1 MRSLVTSKTLLFLGF
16 SFTDEYLEELRS
28 QCLALLVGSNKR
40 KKKGRVAADRHA
52 VESQVPKLLDNEV
65 AKATEAARRI
75 IIDSASAPTEGE
87 GNGDDG
93 DGDSDNDDE
102 DSGAGTFG
110 RSSSS
115 DGSSGGGG
123 GGGGGGSGG
132 GGGGSLHH
140 SASFSAR
147 GESAPG
153 TATKRPSASGIL
165 PQPLGFAIMERPQL
179 ADGDRNLDVGDA
191 KLLEYYRRHEGLA
204 YGIACDIC

>member
-40 KKKGRVAADRHA
+40 KKKGKVAADRHA
-52 VESQVPKLLDNEV
+52 VESQVPKLLDSVKSAEV
-65 AKATEAARRI
+65 ARATEAARGV
-75 IIDSASAPTEGE
+75 IDHAKKLVNIGD
-87 GNGDDG
+87 GNVEDDDG
-93 DGDSDNDDE
+93 YNDD
-102 DSGAGTFG
+102 DDDNTSNGRVGGGSSGGG
-110 RSSSS
+110 IVGS
-115 DGSSGGGG
+115 DGSGSGGGG
-123 GGGGGGSGG
+123 GGGG
-132 GGGGSLHH
+132 LHA

-179 ADGDRNLDVGDA
+179 ADGEVNLDVGDA

-204 YGIACDIC
+204 